1 MKSQFR
7 KRTFL
12 NKEVKRMNDI
22 KQTNLSPIM
31 NKEQILEN
39 VYNSSTVSDKDKK
52 TIEDILTSKKSGI
65 KNSILNEKIDS
76 IIRKYRPQFFSS

>member
-1 MKSQFR
+1 
-7 KRTFL
+7 
-12 NKEVKRMNDI
+12 MNDI

>member
-1 MKSQFR
+1 
-7 KRTFL
+7 
-12 NKEVKRMNDI
+12 MNDI

-31 NKEQILEN
+31 NNEQILEN

>member
-1 MKSQFR
+1 
-7 KRTFL
+7 
-12 NKEVKRMNDI
+12 MNDI

-52 TIEDILTSKKSGI
+52 TIEDILTSKKSRI